1 MLNMTSKKQ
10 IAILSIAKELF
21 WKHGFKRVSIE
32 EICTKANVS
41 KMTFYRFYPNK
52 LELAKAVF
60 DKVIDESIA
69 DFKKLMNENIPA
81 AEKMKR
87 MLTMKMEGTN
97 DISKEF
103 LMDFYNNPE
112 LEVSAYIQQRSKM
125 VWVEIIDDFRK
136 GQQDGWL
143 RKDFKPEIILIMSQK
158 ITELLLD
165 ENVLKLY
172 ASPQELVME
181 IANFFTYGIVPHE

>member
-125 VWVEIIDDFRK
+125 VWVGIIDDFRK

>member
-1 MLNMTSKKQ
+1 MTSKKQ